1 MRERA
6 VILLVDDCE
15 DDLFL
20 ARRAFGKVGVGNPM
34 VIVRGGEEAI
44 EYLKGAESFAGRE
57 EHPVPDLLLLDL
69 WMPV

>member
-20 ARRAFGKVGVGNPM
+20 ARKGVRESGGGKPDGH
-34 VIVRGGEEAI
+34 RE
-44 EYLKGAESFAGRE
+44 GR
-57 EHPVPDLLLLDL
+57 
-69 WMPV
+69 

>member
-1 MRERA
+1 
-6 VILLVDDCE
+6 
-15 DDLFL
+15 
-20 ARRAFGKVGVGNPM
+20 M
-34 VIVRGGEEAI
+34 VTVRGGEEAI